1 MRGGYWQSPFIPS
14 RMKVALKDIGYF
26 RCVPC
31 LYFFILSEDRERERE
46 KAAEPARVRERE
58 RERERGRKES
68 IHSASTRSQERK
80 TRSNTERREA
90 IVSLLSFLVVSWFPF
105 SASGAGGLVVSAGE

>member
-14 RMKVALKDIGYF
+14 RMKVALKDFGYF

-58 RERERGRKES
+58 REREAGKKVYIAQVPEVKKGKHEATRRDGR
-68 IHSASTRSQERK
+68 
-80 TRSNTERREA
+80 
-90 IVSLLSFLVVSWFPF
+90 LL
-105 SASGAGGLVVSAGE
+105 

>member
-14 RMKVALKDIGYF
+14 RLKVALKDFGYF

-58 RERERGRKES
+58 RERER
-68 IHSASTRSQERK
+68 QERK
-80 TRSNTERREA
+80 YT
-90 IVSLLSFLVVSWFPF
+90 
-105 SASGAGGLVVSAGE
+105 